1 MKKSI
6 KYGCI
11 LSQIWMY
18 DFVPLFILLL
28 RIKFC
33 VITSAS
39 LFSDRKLDHERGV
52 GNMLAIP
59 CDLRDNQE
67 YI

>member
-1 MKKSI
+1 
-6 KYGCI
+6 
-11 LSQIWMY
+11 MY

-28 RIKFC
+28 RLKFC

-39 LFSDRKLDHERGV
+39 LLSDRKLDHERGV